1 MFLPKNLCHGGTQ
14 KEVEQVS
21 ELHTCKE
28 PTVLTNH
35 RYDQCISGFHSFKH
49 INLQNRHWNS
59 SYESNLNKIQLSIPT
74 SPQIRCLLMVS
85 SDKFSCNGPG
95 KSSTGQPNRMLATL
109 VSDLEG
115 FIHDDGGSSSGHG
128 HITRHLNFAALN
140 QIPKSILYTQ
150 QFCNYTFRCENKS
163 SLPFCC
169 ESLPSWS
176 SNNFALRT
184 WRFARFLA
192 QW

>member
-1 MFLPKNLCHGGTQ
+1 
-14 KEVEQVS
+14 
-21 ELHTCKE
+21 
-28 PTVLTNH
+28 
-35 RYDQCISGFHSFKH
+35 
-49 INLQNRHWNS
+49 
-59 SYESNLNKIQLSIPT
+59 
-74 SPQIRCLLMVS
+74 MVS

-150 QFCNYTFRCENKS
+150 QFCNYTFQLWKQI
-163 SLPFCC
+163 
-169 ESLPSWS
+169 
-176 SNNFALRT
+176 NFTILL
-184 WRFARFLA
+184 WIPPIMVIK
-192 QW
+192 